1 MKTYKVVL
9 VGYGPRGK
17 IWSKILKKN
26 KNVKLVAI
34 CDVNLKTKN
43 KDSKKIPFYLKIENA
58 IFENNPDFIVLST
71 PPASRMKDLKVCAK
85 YKLPVLVEKPLAVN
99 INEAKK
105 LVRFMNRNKLLM
117 MVGLNFRYLPST
129 IEKIKLIKLKKVGK
143 PNFARFVYERWRDGK
158 LMRLNKYPLLMDQ
171 PMLWEQ
177 SIHHFDLIRYVYNS
191 EIKSVYATTSN
202 PPWSMYKDDTNVNA
216 ILELKNKIIINYVGN
231 WQSNSKSLNFEWR
244 TDCENGIIIQKKQ
257 FEDYLQTINRQ
268 IKDIENLVNEFSH
281 FARMPR
287 PVFKKIDLN
296 SKKILIFIL
305 ISVVIIFFSYRGIAR
320 YYLEFYFLICY
331 VIFQNFDKVK
341 YSKFFKL
348 ILHLQV
354 AIMVLALLYSVSTLT
369 PGIMNKNYWNK
380 VMSSKTNGFILSKKI
395 NKIIQSHHPGTDKNI
410 LLSEIRYGSLFS
422 KNFISDQYNRF
433 QSPDLYSDDNNYT
446 IKDVKSDRKIDFI
459 LFRQNS
465 FNIEYFNKNYK
476 NKKIKKVEKPENFIE
491 NKKDINLEKC

>member
-1 MKTYKVVL
+1 MKTYKVLL

-34 CDVNLKTKN
+34 CDINLKTKN

-129 IEKIKLIKLKKVGK
+129 IEKIKLIKLNKVGK

-202 PPWSMYKDDTNVNA
+202 PPWSMYRDDTNVNA

-257 FEDYLQTINRQ
+257 FEDLYYR
-268 IKDIENLVNEFSH
+268 H
-281 FARMPR
+281 F
-287 PVFKKIDLN
+287 K
-296 SKKILIFIL
+296 SK
-305 ISVVIIFFSYRGIAR
+305 V
-320 YYLEFYFLICY
+320 E
-331 VIFQNFDKVK
+331 
-341 YSKFFKL
+341 
-348 ILHLQV
+348 
-354 AIMVLALLYSVSTLT
+354 
-369 PGIMNKNYWNK
+369 
-380 VMSSKTNGFILSKKI
+380 
-395 NKIIQSHHPGTDKNI
+395 
-410 LLSEIRYGSLFS
+410 
-422 KNFISDQYNRF
+422 
-433 QSPDLYSDDNNYT
+433 
-446 IKDVKSDRKIDFI
+446 
-459 LFRQNS
+459 
-465 FNIEYFNKNYK
+465 
-476 NKKIKKVEKPENFIE
+476 KKIKLKKIKMWFDDANLLLNDFLDSLRKKKNIYKINSDHLKSLAVVDACIKSAKTGKKVRI
-491 NKKDINLEKC
+491 LS